1 MTLIAGLT
9 FKLTL
14 RDTDLACGDTMML
27 ERVGLSRVAA
37 DKAANL
43 GGEDPSAV
51 SCLQT
56 ASIPDART
64 GNDA

>member
-1 MTLIAGLT
+1 
-9 FKLTL
+9 
-14 RDTDLACGDTMML
+14 ML

-51 SCLQT
+51 SCLIQT
-56 ASIPDART
+56 ASLPDART
-64 GNDA
+64 GNEA